1 MSLDLFGPFLVK
13 DTVKRRVTRKVYGVI
28 FNCMVSRAIH
38 LEIAEGYD
46 TQSFLVCFKRFVSI
60 RGFPRVIHSDNG
72 TQLVAANKELQKM
85 TKEWNLSEIFNF
97 GTKQGLVW
105 SFNKSADAPF
115 QNGCSESLIRLV
127 KRGIMISVGNN
138 ILSYSELLSA
148 FYEIANLLNERPIG
162 IKPGNDISLG
172 SYLCPNDLI
181 LGRNNVRVPHEVFDE
196 SSNALKRY
204 QFINQ
209 IVDSFWRKWQR
220 DFFPTLLVR
229 QKWHVNTRNVKVGDI
244 VLVQDKNALKGVW
257 KLAQIIKT
265 SYGSDNMVRN
275 VTLRYKIT
283 KSDSNYTGQP
293 DSYMDRSVRS
303 LVIILPI
310 EEQ

>member
-1 MSLDLFGPFLVK
+1 
-13 DTVKRRVTRKVYGVI
+13 
-28 FNCMVSRAIH
+28 
-38 LEIAEGYD
+38 
-46 TQSFLVCFKRFVSI
+46 
-60 RGFPRVIHSDNG
+60 
-72 TQLVAANKELQKM
+72 
-85 TKEWNLSEIFNF
+85 
-97 GTKQGLVW
+97 
-105 SFNKSADAPF
+105 
-115 QNGCSESLIRLV
+115 
-127 KRGIMISVGNN
+127 MISVGNN

-283 KSDSNYTGQP
+283 KSDSKYTGQP